1 MGITGVTEVTEVK
14 QITKDIGIEDLIN
27 QYAFSM
33 RYLAQKN
40 IRCIPCGDS
49 TEGTLEGAALEKGFN
64 DEEIQAFVDEL
75 RELSL
80 KNY

>member
-1 MGITGVTEVTEVK
+1 MGITGVTEIK

-27 QYAFSM
+27 QYTFSM

-49 TEGTLEGAALEKGFN
+49 TDGTLEEAATEKGFN
-64 DEEIQAFVDEL
+64 EEEIQAFVDEL
-75 RELSL
+75 RELSH